1 MPRKKFKELV
11 RTDWA
16 GLVLAI
22 LVGLVA
28 YWVASYDQAI
38 DSLVVGL
45 ILGMIIR
52 TIMGDRPLFL
62 PGFDLAPKIFIP
74 FGVIFYGINLKFNR
88 LVEIPAIIWLQ
99 LVIAIVA
106 IFAVAIY
113 LGRFLKIR
121 DRNSLLIATGTAI
134 CGASAIAITTPVVKA
149 DSEEA
154 STSLIVITI
163 FGLIGL
169 LVYPLVTIYF
179 AFTTTQ
185 YAALCATT
193 LHMTGIVKAAALALG
208 EGCVKLALSIKM
220 ARTALIIPIIG
231 FLYWYR
237 ERGREI
243 RKKKNVLLRIP
254 WFMWVFV
261 LVGLLTSFV
270 PGLSPVLLA
279 LKPWAGIFFTMAL
292 TSIGLSV
299 NLRKMLNVGGSPL
312 IVGLVCWL
320 IGIAI
325 FILISYS
332 YA

>member
-1 MPRKKFKELV
+1 MSRKRFTELA
-11 RTDWA
+11 RKNWA

-22 LVGLVA
+22 LLGLVA
-28 YWVASYDQAI
+28 YWAASYDEAI

-45 ILGMIIR
+45 IFGMVIR
-52 TIMGDRPLFL
+52 TIMGDRQLFL
-62 PGFDLAPKIFIP
+62 PGFELAPKIFIP
-74 FGVIFYGINLKFNR
+74 LGVISYGINLKFNR
-88 LVEIPAIIWLQ
+88 LIEIPAIIWLQ
-99 LVIAIVA
+99 LVVSIIAIFV
-106 IFAVAIY
+106 VAIY
-113 LGRFLKIR
+113 LGRLLKIR
-121 DRNSLLIATGTAI
+121 EGNSLLIATGTAI

-154 STSLIVITI
+154 STSLIVITV

-179 AFTTTQ
+179 AFSTTQ
-185 YAALCATT
+185 YAVLCATT
-193 LHMTGIVKAAALALG
+193 LHMTGIVKAAALSLG
-208 EGCVKLALSIKM
+208 EGCLRLALSIKM

-237 ERGREI
+237 ERGHGI
-243 RKKKNVLLRIP
+243 RKKNVLLRIP

-261 LVGLLTSFV
+261 LVGLVTSFV
-270 PGLSPVLLA
+270 PGLGPVLTA
-279 LKPWAGIFFTMAL
+279 LRPWAGIFFTMAL

-299 NLRKMLNVGGSPL
+299 DLRKMLDVGGAPL
-312 IVGLVCWL
+312 VVGLVCWL

-325 FILISYS
+325 FVLVSYS